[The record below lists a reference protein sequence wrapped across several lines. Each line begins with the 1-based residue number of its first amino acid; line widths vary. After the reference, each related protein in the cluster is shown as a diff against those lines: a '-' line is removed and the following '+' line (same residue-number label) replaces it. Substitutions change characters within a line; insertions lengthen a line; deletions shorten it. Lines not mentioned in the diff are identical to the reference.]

1 MLVMGL
7 DPGLAVTGYGFVEG
21 DGHEIFPGPYG
32 VVRTSSRL
40 PTADRLLRLHE
51 RLSDVVA
58 RHRPDVVAVE
68 QLFFGIN
75 ARTAM
80 LVGEARGVQLL
91 ALAQA
96 GLQVAEYTP
105 LQVKLSVTGYGRADK
120 AQVQE
125 MVRVLLNLED
135 VPRPVD
141 AADALAIAICH
152 LHSSGL
158 PEERKPQSE
167 PEASA

>member
-7 DPGLAVTGYGFVEG
+7 DPGLAVMGYGFVEG
-21 DGHEIFPGPYG
+21 DGREIVPGPYG
-32 VVRTSSRL
+32 VVRTL
-40 PTADRLLRLHE
+40 AEATTAERLLRLHE
-51 RLSDVVA
+51 ELSELVA
-58 RHRPDVVAVE
+58 HNCPDEVAVE
-68 QLFFGIN
+68 ELFFGAN

-80 LVGEARGVQLL
+80 IVGEARGVILL
-91 ALAQA
+91 TLAEA

-105 LQVKLSVTGYGRADK
+105 LQVKLAITGYGRANK

-125 MVRVLLNLED
+125 MVRVLLRLED

-152 LHSSGL
+152 YHSSL
-158 PEERKPQSE
+158 MTTAQQR
-167 PEASA
+167 